1 MDEPG
6 RGGELSRRVAAVN
19 ALAALAVPGL
29 PPLAGEG
36 DLDGERRR
44 AYEQALGLGKGALA
58 WGRFEGEGAEF
69 SEWPVARIVARLEDE
84 RTVLAPDGDAGVG
97 AMSAEDYLAET
108 FAHLGLEPRQTLWL
122 TGSPDVRKALEAVG
136 AAAPLL
142 RSAPSQEQLRG
153 YAVAVMC
160 RGPVG
165 HKVMNPWTEAIAR
178 MAPFAGPRLVH
189 AASSNISGIA
199 RSVWEQ
205 REGLRAYVE
214 RWRSGG

>member
-1 MDEPG
+1 MGEPG
-6 RGGELSRRVAAVN
+6 RDGVSRRVEVVN
-19 ALAALAVPGL
+19 ALLGLAGPGL
-29 PPLAGEG
+29 PPLAADG
-36 DLDGERRR
+36 DLDGERRGV
-44 AYEQALGLGKGALA
+44 YERGLGLGKGALA

-69 SEWPVARIVARLEDE
+69 SGWPAARIVSRLEDE
-84 RTVLAPDGDAGVG
+84 RVVVAADGGAGPGV
-97 AMSAEDYLAET
+97 MSAEDYLAET
-108 FAHLGLEPRQTLWL
+108 FADLGLEPRQTLWL
-122 TGSPDVRKALEAVG
+122 TGSPDVRRALEAMG

-153 YAVAVMC
+153 YALAVMC

-214 RWRSGG
+214 RWRAGG